1 MKHDLEHKTKHGRV
15 SSCEYEFYYSSF
27 TDIVSITATWAN
39 INEKER
45 VAIPAEKIDE
55 LIDFLEKARFM
66 YRLGLPTEE
75 LFPGTL
81 DELNELGGI
90 NE

>member
-1 MKHDLEHKTKHGRV
+1 MKHDLEKRTKHGRV